1 MNKDFLI
8 LLGKPIL
15 IICILLQLLESCLQY
30 SVTNYTVIL
39 NNTDRNTRREIGP
52 FMFPE
57 EQERAQILINSS
69 DGSINENMHYHYH
82 IRAYNRIGFSDSGTQ
97 EFSKWI
103 MEVIMSGDSLPQE
116 GGVLLHVFQVFS
128 NQETLVLRLQ
138 ATHQVDYSFNRYL
151 DFIFNWLRP
160 SNIQILAGRM
170 TFLLKFYR

>member
-8 LLGKPIL
+8 FLGKPVL

-57 EQERAQILINSS
+57 EQERAQIFINSS

-82 IRAYNRIGFSDSGTQ
+82 IRAYNRIGFNNSGTQ

-103 MEVIMSGDSLPQE
+103 LEVMSADSLPQE
-116 GGVLLHVFQVFS
+116 GGVILHVFQVFS

-138 ATHQVDYSFNRYL
+138 ATHQVDYSFNRNL
-151 DFIFNWLRP
+151 DFIFNWLHP

-170 TFLLKFYR
+170 IFLLKFYR